1 MNLDKLKGKLV
12 EKNKTYK
19 DCAQYLGVSLTT
31 FNKKMNNRS
40 KWYVEE
46 VVKLGRFLN
55 LSKNEMMEIFLNNNL
70 RDTQVS

>member
-19 DCAQYLGVSLTT
+19 DCAKYLGVSLTT

-55 LSKNEMMEIFLNNNL
+55 LSKNEMMEFFLNNN
-70 RDTQVS
+70 

>member
-70 RDTQVS
+70 HDTQVS